1 MEDEER
7 QEVEVPDEQKI
18 ARELKPNTNDAI
30 INQLLLLY
38 KHMKSHYELSNDER
52 NNYMKLLKFYDRIV
66 YMNPE
71 LLSLAIL
78 FISRNKFDKNMN
90 DNDKRELE
98 SFINERVIPF
108 MNKQKEH
115 DKVEETKRSNIKINF
130 ISYLISLSNYLT
142 VTV

>member
-78 FISRNKFDKNMN
+78 FISRNKFDKNS
-90 DNDKRELE
+90 KR
-98 SFINERVIPF
+98 
-108 MNKQKEH
+108 
-115 DKVEETKRSNIKINF
+115 
-130 ISYLISLSNYLT
+130 
-142 VTV
+142 